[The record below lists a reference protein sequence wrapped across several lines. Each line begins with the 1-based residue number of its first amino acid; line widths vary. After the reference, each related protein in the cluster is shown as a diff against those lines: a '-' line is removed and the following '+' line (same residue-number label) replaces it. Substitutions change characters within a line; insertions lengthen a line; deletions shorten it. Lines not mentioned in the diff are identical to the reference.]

1 MAHGQDGNGDGV
13 LARREAQE
21 RRDRLKAEFG
31 SRLRTLL
38 DLAGLSSREFAQR
51 YPAYKDSV
59 IRFKYL
65 PGKSLPPWDFL
76 HDLLTEVTRRTDD
89 PAGPQRRTELFTAY
103 RQILVDI
110 GADVRG
116 SDQNSLLLRLLDG
129 EEALRRLG
137 EELAEVRAR
146 ENRLRTD
153 QEEESRTARPSLS
166 TGSQD
171 RKHQL
176 EEESRLLAERRDE
189 LVHRRG
195 DLIAELDG
203 CRARLAVLE
212 EADGPGDLVPT
223 SSGSGAG
230 PHRTPSTPSTPSDPP
245 KPPGVDPK
253 KPGSRPVALLIV
265 GALAVVLL
273 AGGGA
278 AVGIWATGTHD
289 TTDQA
294 APSPTSAASTPVT
307 PTHTPIAPSPSPSHS
322 PSPSLSPSPS
332 PAPSGEASAPPPAAV
347 RVRWH
352 GTLTLDDG
360 SSTGIVT
367 AAWSLDTV
375 PPRRALAGDL
385 GMTCQLGCDESQFTG
400 NAIVLWDGAAPPRRE
415 QCVGLLNTNPGQRSV
430 NVPAGSTACFGT
442 AAGRVGYFTPSGA
455 AANGQERLQA
465 TVWELP

>member
-103 RQILVDI
+103 RQVLVDI

-153 QEEESRTARPSLS
+153 QEEETRRSGRLAP
-166 TGSQD
+166 GGDD
-171 RKHQL
+171 RRHQL

-212 EADGPGDLVPT
+212 EADGPGDLVPA
-223 SSGSGAG
+223 SSGSDAG
-230 PHRTPSTPSTPSDPP
+230 LHRTTTPPM
-245 KPPGVDPK
+245 PPGPPTLSPGAAPK
-253 KPGSRPVALLIV
+253 KSGRRRAVVLIGGAVA
-265 GALAVVLL
+265 AVLL
-273 AGGGA
+273 AGGGV
-278 AVGIWATGTHD
+278 AVGLWAAGTHD
-289 TTDQA
+289 TTDRA
-294 APSPTSAASTPVT
+294 APPTSASPTPPTPSPTTPAPPSETPNTAAPSTTGAPSSPSPPPSSGTGSLVKDLMAFEDDGYLTGPMRVNLREYPIALHALASPGCETTATWQLDRTDKSLVTRVGVSDDSPTSASADFTIRVDSRTQFQRTMGVGETAEKVT
-307 PTHTPIAPSPSPSHS
+307 VKLDGAY
-322 PSPSLSPSPS
+322 
-332 PAPSGEASAPPPAAV
+332 
-347 RVRWH
+347 RV
-352 GTLTLDDG
+352 TLTINSCNGGGIGAWLDPVI
-360 SSTGIVT
+360 TK
-367 AAWSLDTV
+367 
-375 PPRRALAGDL
+375 
-385 GMTCQLGCDESQFTG
+385 
-400 NAIVLWDGAAPPRRE
+400 
-415 QCVGLLNTNPGQRSV
+415 
-430 NVPAGSTACFGT
+430 
-442 AAGRVGYFTPSGA
+442 
-455 AANGQERLQA
+455 
-465 TVWELP
+465 

>member
-1 MAHGQDGNGDGV
+1 MAHGQDGSGDGV
-13 LARREAQE
+13 LARREVQE
-21 RRDRLKAEFG
+21 KRERLRVEFG
-31 SRLRTLL
+31 SRLRVLF
-38 DLAGLSSREFAQR
+38 DLAGLSSREFALR
-51 YPAYKDSV
+51 YPAYKDSA
-59 IRFKYL
+59 IRFTYL

-89 PAGPQRRTELFTAY
+89 PAAPQRRTELFTAY
-103 RQILVDI
+103 RQVLVDI
-110 GADVRG
+110 GADARG

-137 EELAEVRAR
+137 EELAEVRVR

-153 QEEESRTARPSLS
+153 LEEESRRARPSLS

-176 EEESRLLAERRDE
+176 EEASRLLAERRNE

-195 DLIAELDG
+195 DLLTELDG
-203 CRARLAVLE
+203 CRARLVVLE
-212 EADGPGDLVPT
+212 EADGQGDLVPA
-223 SSGSGAG
+223 GSGTG
-230 PHRTPSTPSTPSDPP
+230 LHHTSPVPHDPP
-245 KPPGVDPK
+245 KHPTADPK
-253 KPGSRPVALLIV
+253 KPGIRPGVLLIG
-265 GALAVVLL
+265 GAVAVLLL

-278 AVGIWATGTHD
+278 AVGIWATGAHD

-294 APSPTSAASTPVT
+294 VPSPTSVPSQPSAASTPAT
-307 PTHTPIAPSPSPSHS
+307 PTPIPTPTVSPPLPSPSPS
-322 PSPSLSPSPS
+322 PSPSAVPSDE
-332 PAPSGEASAPPPAAV
+332 APDPPPAAV
-347 RVRWH
+347 PVRWH

-375 PPRRALAGDL
+375 PPQRALAGDV
-385 GMTCQLGCDESQFTG
+385 GMTCRLSCDGSQFTG
-400 NAIVLWDGAAPPRRE
+400 NAIVLWDGASPPRRE
-415 QCVGLLNTNPGQRSV
+415 QCVGLLNANPAQRSV

-455 AANGQERLQA
+455 AANGQGRLEA